1 MSSNRNRRLLM
12 LAVAVAGSALL
23 QACAVTTGGFVPS
36 RSENLNHSVLPTY
49 RNESFHLR
57 TAPATPHS
65 LMQTAPEKGGFHDF
79 VYY

>member
-1 MSSNRNRRLLM
+1 M

-23 QACAVTTGGFVPS
+23 QACAVTTGKFVPT

-57 TAPATPHS
+57 NSPATHS
-65 LMQTAPEKGGFHDF
+65 MMQTTTEKGGFWDH

>member
-1 MSSNRNRRLLM
+1 M

-23 QACAVTTGGFVPS
+23 QACASVATGKFVPT

-49 RNESFHLR
+49 RNESFHYR
-57 TAPATPHS
+57 ASPATHS
-65 LMQTAPEKGGFHDF
+65 MMQTTSGKGGFWDH